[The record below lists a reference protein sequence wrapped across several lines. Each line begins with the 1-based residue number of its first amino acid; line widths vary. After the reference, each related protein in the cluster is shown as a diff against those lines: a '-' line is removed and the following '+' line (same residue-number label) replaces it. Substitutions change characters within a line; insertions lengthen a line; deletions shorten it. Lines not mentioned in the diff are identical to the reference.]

1 MPVDAGLASL
11 SDNLLLAAIAAYIA
25 AMFGY
30 TIEYAFGRRREHV
43 ASAVSARVLV
53 GAGAPADE
61 TLAGETPE
69 QALARLALGGRRPT
83 AENEWPARF
92 GAFAMAATALAVLLQ
107 VACIVARGMAAHRV
121 PVGNMY
127 EFVSAVCVVGV
138 VAWLVLALRRPV
150 RHLGAFVIPVVLML
164 LGIAGSLLYTDAAPL
179 MPALN
184 SIWIKIHVPA
194 AILASGLFMIGFVMA
209 ALYLVRQ
216 RADERAWS
224 AVGGAA
230 TKPRRGPQLPDAQTL
245 ERLTFRIHAIAFP
258 IWTVA
263 IILGAIWAESAWSRY
278 WGWDPKETWAFVS
291 WVVYAAYLHA
301 RATAGWRGK
310 RAAMIA
316 VVGWATMM
324 FNLFAINLVY
334 SGLHSYSGLN

>member
-1 MPVDAGLASL
+1 
-11 SDNLLLAAIAAYIA
+11 
-25 AMFGY
+25 
-30 TIEYAFGRRREHV
+30 
-43 ASAVSARVLV
+43 
-53 GAGAPADE
+53 
-61 TLAGETPE
+61 
-69 QALARLALGGRRPT
+69 
-83 AENEWPARF
+83 
-92 GAFAMAATALAVLLQ
+92 
-107 VACIVARGMAAHRV
+107 MAAHRV

-138 VAWLVLALRRPV
+138 VAWLVLALQRPV

-194 AILASGLFMIGFVMA
+194 AILASGLFMLGFVMA

-216 RADERAWS
+216 RADERAWYAVRAEPAGTAETVAS
-224 AVGGAA
+224 AEPGPA
-230 TKPRRGPQLPDAQTL
+230 TKVRRGPQLPDAQTL

-310 RAAMIA
+310 RAAMI
-316 VVGWATMM
+316 VIVGWATMM